1 MEDIASKLT
10 EILNNPELMRQIG
23 NLAQSGSTKEEPEN
37 PKKEDCD
44 SDIVSELGGLSPDI
58 INTVKKLA
66 PILSSMKDE
75 NKYTK
80 FLYSLRPLLSEPRR
94 KKLDESSKIVKLIQ
108 IFPALKNSGVI

>member
-10 EILNNPELMRQIG
+10 EILNNPEIMRQIE
-23 NLAQSGSTKEEPEN
+23 NLTQSSPVKDKAEV
-37 PKKEDCD
+37 PKKEKSV
-44 SDIVSELGGLSPDI
+44 SDIGSELGSLSPDI
-58 INTVKKLA
+58 INTVKTLA

-80 FLYSLRPLLSEPRR
+80 FLCSLRPLLSEPRQ

-108 IFPALKNSGVI
+108 IFPVLKDSGVI